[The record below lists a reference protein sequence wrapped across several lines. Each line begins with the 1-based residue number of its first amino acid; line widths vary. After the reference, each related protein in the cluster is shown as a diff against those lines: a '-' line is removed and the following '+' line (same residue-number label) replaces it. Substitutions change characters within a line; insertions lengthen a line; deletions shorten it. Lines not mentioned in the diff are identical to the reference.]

1 MCSDWGI
8 DAADLTCNRQN
19 LTADEIAAVIEQ
31 AVLFVNDVTCGQF
44 DGPCSTTI
52 RPLTDC
58 APADA
63 CTCHG
68 AWPRLDLYQWV
79 TGPIV
84 TVDQVSVDGEI
95 VPADNYHLWEHRFLG
110 PVDPDGSTSALDP
123 WPEQNM
129 RKLSGPGTW
138 SITVTHG
145 AGLPVPLRSAVVELA
160 SQLGKRCC
168 GEDCDLPD
176 NATSVS
182 RGGVTVSLATRQEG
196 KVGVQAIDMA
206 LERYGCPKVSGGIL
220 DPLRQRAMRS

>member
-8 DAADLTCNRQN
+8 EASDLTCNRQN
-19 LTADEIAAVIEQ
+19 LTADEIAAVIEE
-31 AVLFVNDVTCGQF
+31 AVLFINDVTCGQF

-79 TGPIV
+79 SGPIV

-110 PVDPDGSTSALDP
+110 PVDPDGSTSP
-123 WPEQNM
+123 ST
-129 RKLSGPGTW
+129 RGPRTEHEE
-138 SITVTHG
+138 TVGSRDMVDHRHARRRAPRPT
-145 AGLPVPLRSAVVELA
+145 PVRRRRTGVAARQAVLR
-160 SQLGKRCC
+160 
-168 GEDCDLPD
+168 
-176 NATSVS
+176 
-182 RGGVTVSLATRQEG
+182 
-196 KVGVQAIDMA
+196 
-206 LERYGCPKVSGGIL
+206 
-220 DPLRQRAMRS
+220 